1 MPWRSI
7 ILMFSTGIFTIIQ
20 FLYQS
25 FTSSLLEPDRPLPTV
40 HTSNSGASRSMFIC
54 HPQSGEIYWR
64 SFGLVAA
71 FQIVVNHAK
80 VPAALQQCSSNSK
93 QGKFSLTWSISDLRL
108 HSLHELVDYSAAWSS
123 LAPNR
128 KTGEYILTEYYSVY
142 WALSEEQQ
150 TMANFTWTFL
160 KFLRWRPRL
169 NEESPHSSF
178 FSPKIGRS
186 PFKSVQKPRRPYQV
200 LLQSQVELH
209 RLNFSI

>member
-80 VPAALQQCSSNSK
+80 VPAALQQCSSNNK

-108 HSLHELVDYSAAWSS
+108 HSLHELVDYSGVKQLGTQSQDGW
-123 LAPNR
+123 
-128 KTGEYILTEYYSVY
+128 VY
-142 WALSEEQQ
+142 THW
-150 TMANFTWTFL
+150 
-160 KFLRWRPRL
+160 
-169 NEESPHSSF
+169 
-178 FSPKIGRS
+178 
-186 PFKSVQKPRRPYQV
+186 V
-200 LLQSQVELH
+200 LLSILSIVRRAANDGKLY
-209 RLNFSI
+209 LNVSKVSTVKTKAQWGVNT